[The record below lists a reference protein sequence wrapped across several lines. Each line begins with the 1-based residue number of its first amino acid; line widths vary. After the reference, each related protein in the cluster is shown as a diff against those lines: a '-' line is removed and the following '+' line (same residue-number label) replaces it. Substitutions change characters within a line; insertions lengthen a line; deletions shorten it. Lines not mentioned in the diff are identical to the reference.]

1 MELRPCRFPSI
12 KNLSLH
18 LWDRVKGYI
27 SKAGTLIFGASVVL
41 WFLLGFNM
49 SGPSEINQSFGA
61 SIGKFFAPML
71 STAGFGNWEAA
82 LSLFTGVIAKEI
94 VISNMAIIYGIGE
107 SAGDFAS
114 ALSGTFSTLSAYAF
128 MVFVLLYT
136 PCVAVMGVV
145 KRETNSYKWTA
156 FSVLYQL
163 FVAWLVATLVYQVGS
178 FFI

>member
-1 MELRPCRFPSI
+1 
-12 KNLSLH
+12 
-18 LWDRVKGYI
+18 
-27 SKAGTLIFGASVVL
+27 
-41 WFLLGFNM
+41 
-49 SGPSEINQSFGA
+49 
-61 SIGKFFAPML
+61 
-71 STAGFGNWEAA
+71 
-82 LSLFTGVIAKEI
+82 
-94 VISNMAIIYGIGE
+94 MAIIYGIGE

-114 ALSGTFSTLSAYAF
+114 ALSGTFSTLSAYSF

-163 FVAWLVATLVYQVGS
+163 FVAWLVATIVYQVGS